1 MRLAICVAVIWFVLL
16 AGCGLFNKLAA
27 DSGNERA
34 NTPEARDLSMRADKA
49 TTDWLTYLLYGL
61 LPAGYVAGSQHQ
73 KIRHKK
79 AAKPA

>member
-1 MRLAICVAVIWFVLL
+1 VKLAICVAALWFVLL
-16 AGCGLFNKLAA
+16 TGCGLFTKLAA

-61 LPAGYVAGSQHQ
+61 LPAGYVAGTAHT
-73 KIRHKK
+73 KHRAKK
-79 AAKPA
+79 AKPA